1 MFARNV
7 SIRLKPNSIAELPE
21 RLRRP
26 SCPYC
31 EHSAASRRRDPM
43 FTWQRVALW
52 VGAIALVSF
61 VLVLYGS
68 VRTLQTTVQGHTAIL
83 DKPVL
88 EAAVFP
94 GVPAAFS
101 DRWNTAT
108 RRTDLTPQDHLWL
121 TLQITNIGQSQ
132 VRDIAA
138 DLVLPP
144 AISALYP
151 GSESLW
157 RTPPVIAEHKGQTRA
172 KFAFL
177 SLAPGNAHTV
187 FVALRPPD
195 MHGPPYEAQAQRQ
208 WVEQYRAYWEQFT
221 VTAGEKTTVVQY
233 GFASPLHVRQAASD
247 PAGASGPVGLPWSA
261 ARRAP

>member
-1 MFARNV
+1 M
-7 SIRLKPNSIAELPE
+7 ITL
-21 RLRRP
+21 
-26 SCPYC
+26 
-31 EHSAASRRRDPM
+31 
-43 FTWQRVALW
+43 QRAALW

-61 VLVLYGS
+61 VLVLHGS
-68 VRTLQTTVQGHTAIL
+68 VRTLKTTVQGHTATL
-83 DKPVL
+83 DKPML

-108 RRTDLTPQDHLWL
+108 RGTALTPQDHLWL

-151 GSESLW
+151 GSETSW
-157 RTPPVIAEHKGQTRA
+157 RTPPVIEEHTGQTRA
-172 KFAFL
+172 KFTFL

-187 FVALRPPD
+187 FVALRPAD
-195 MHGPPYEAQAQRQ
+195 MPGPPYEAQAKRQ

-221 VTAGEKTTVVQY
+221 VTAGEKIMVVQY
-233 GFASPLHVRQAASD
+233 GFAAPLPVRQAASD
-247 PAGASGPVGLPWSA
+247 PAGASAPVVGLSWSA
-261 ARRAP
+261 ARSTPVGLSWSAVRSTP